1 MSNGKECFE
10 TTVVMHLVFY
20 FEMVIAASQRDCE
33 ASKDSER
40 IR

>member
-10 TTVVMHLVFY
+10 TTIGMHLVFY
-20 FEMVIAASQRDCE
+20 LEMVIATWQRDCE